1 MDWSPSSLENLGDL
15 KKTEIPGD
23 WKQAKVLSA
32 KPQSIALASPF

>member
-1 MDWSPSSLENLGDL
+1 MDWSPSLANLGDL
-15 KKTEIPGD
+15 IPGDRIPGD